1 MRGPFFRAM
10 SLGLIGMAALAQKPL
25 TWEQVKEQFQT
36 TNPILKAGRIGIEE
50 AKAQE
55 ITAYLRP
62 NPDVTATLDQLDPFT
77 TNPFRPLGAVLPFIS
92 ASYLHERQHKR
103 ELRLESAKKGT
114 GLAATQLADQ
124 ERMLL
129 FNLRNAFVQTLQ
141 QKSVAK
147 LATENLSYYD
157 RVLQVSRDRF
167 TAGDI
172 ARVDMDRLELQRI
185 QFETDLQ
192 TAQVNLRTAKIQLMA
207 IMNDRTPIDKF
218 DVTGPFDYSEKL
230 MGLEELH
237 QVALVHRPDW
247 KATMQAIDKAR
258 TDHRLANAN
267 GSSDPTFGIDVARN
281 PPISAYFGMSMT
293 IPIKIFDR
301 NQGEKARTLLDIQ
314 RNERLQEATQV
325 QVFSDA
331 DSAYATLNSNLVL
344 LRSYKSR
351 YLEIATRVRDTVSFA
366 YQHGGASL
374 LDFLNA
380 QNEYRSVQLNYLN
393 LVGTYMT
400 AASQLNMAVG
410 TEVIQ

>member
-325 QVFSDA
+325 QVFNDA